1 MTTHRVSYMINGKRE
16 EFELK
21 INEEPTMAEKA
32 RQKGM
37 DLAYGEIDV
46 RYKGVAHSVTP
57 WMFKI
62 DDKVFSTWETLTMIW
77 ADVHRLLGRR
87 YEGPQDDPLIIT
99 RLKVLGIAPE
109 WLDDEETRIRTDVYG
124 WEAISPEWL
133 A

>member
-1 MTTHRVSYMINGKRE
+1 MTTLRASYMINGKRE
-16 EFELK
+16 EIELT
-21 INEEPTMAEKA
+21 IDEELATAEDG
-32 RQKGM
+32 RQDM
-37 DLAYGEIDV
+37 DLSYGEIDA
-46 RYKGVAHSVTP
+46 RYDGVAHVITP

-77 ADVHRLLGRR
+77 ADVHRLLGRP

-99 RLKVLGIAPE
+99 RLNVLGIAPE
-109 WLDDEETRIRTDVYG
+109 WLNDEETRIKTDVFG